1 MNIFKKFFELFKG
14 NKKCKVS
21 AIILC
26 AGSSTRFSNG
36 EESKQLVAINGVS
49 VVERTLRAFDDAPSI
64 NEIIV
69 VVRKEDAE
77 SYKDYIYER
86 GFNKVKCIVV
96 GGETRQ
102 ISAMKGFMHANEK
115 AEYVAI
121 HDGARCLI
129 TPDMIEH
136 VVAEAEIHKCATA
149 ASRVTDTVKV
159 CDEEGFIDRTLNRN
173 YIWNVQT
180 PQIFEYIKYKTALVK
195 AKKDE
200 IEVTDDCML
209 LEYAGY
215 KVKLVETG
223 PDNIK
228 ITVRDDLRRAEA
240 ILFSRGETKQ

>member
-1 MNIFKKFFELFKG
+1 MNIFQKFIQLFSK
-14 NKKCKVS
+14 NNECKVS

-26 AGSSTRFSNG
+26 AGSSTRFSGG
-36 EESKQLVAINGVS
+36 EESKQLVEINGIS
-49 VVERTLRAFDDAPSI
+49 VIERTLRAFDDANSI

-77 SYKDYIYER
+77 KYKEFIFDK
-86 GFNKVKCIVV
+86 GFNKVKCIVI

-102 ISAMKGFMHANEK
+102 ISAMKGFMHVNEK
-115 AEYVAI
+115 AKYVAI

-129 TPDMIEH
+129 TPEIIEK
-136 VVAEAEIHKCATA
+136 VVAEAEVHACATA

-200 IEVTDDCML
+200 VEVTDDCML

-215 KVKLVETG
+215 KVKLVDTG
-223 PDNIK
+223 LENIK
-228 ITVRDDLRRAEA
+228 ITVYDDLKRAEA
-240 ILFSRGETKQ
+240 ILLMRGEK